1 MWYLLHLETMD
12 VLILWLTFVL
22 LEVDMDASVAQV
34 DLKSDGTILVN
45 AGPSPSCRQAS
56 KRGAGAHRTLSGRV
70 RAKWKV
76 PMPERKNSPLVISAD
91 LESIS
96 L

>member
-34 DLKSDGTILVN
+34 DLKSDGTIMSQCEPKCVPH
-45 AGPSPSCRQAS
+45 AGKLR
-56 KRGAGAHRTLSGRV
+56 
-70 RAKWKV
+70 
-76 PMPERKNSPLVISAD
+76 
-91 LESIS
+91 
-96 L
+96 